1 MMKPLNWRLGFLPR
15 PGLQGVSEF
24 VEVVVFAVADVAAV
38 VLTLIPLRVRAAP
51 HANKQ
56 LT

>member
-24 VEVVVFAVADVAAV
+24 VAVVVFAVAVAAAV
-38 VLTLIPLRVRAAP
+38 VLTLTPLCVQAAP
-51 HANKQ
+51 HANGQ